1 MNLAYYGEDYME
13 KHPAAAKKYV
23 ARYQE
28 GKITHKAANEALYI
42 QYLYSLASQGD
53 QEAAYSLG
61 ELFENGS
68 EFTPADPK
76 VAFSYYGMSCLAKDG
91 GALTRLGVLSESGAL
106 GKADPAGAYQCY
118 AKAMFILVGSGTLF
132 RYAFDY
138 LTTLLGQKVIKNLR
152 NSLFKAYQEA
162 PISYIDQHRQ
172 GDLVLRLVNDIEN
185 VQTGLVAG
193 FAAFYDGIIAILFTL
208 GFMASLNWALAL
220 IVVLLTPISMLI
232 SRKVSKFNSKY
243 FKAQAKSSGEV
254 MAFASE
260 SLTNSETVTTLD
272 IASLREKDFDQVN
285 SAYRQNTFK
294 AAFGASLINPS
305 TRLVN
310 AIINAA
316 VIAIGSVFLI
326 NKVNVGVV
334 FLVGDLSAFLTYAAN
349 YMQPFN
355 EISDVVTE
363 IDYAFA
369 SFKRIDDAVHLE
381 RDVNRGQEVV
391 KGKIE
396 TLKADNLHFSYDPS
410 REIIKGFSL
419 DIFQGH
425 KVALVGPTGC
435 GKTTLIN
442 LLLRFYD
449 PQKGAFYANAI
460 STQDL
465 EKKAFRSHVG
475 MVLQDTW
482 IFSGSVYDN
491 IAYAKPEAS
500 KEEVYAAAQ
509 KAQAAGFIERLPQGY
524 DTLISDSSGLSI
536 GEKQL
541 LCVARVMLLEPEIV
555 ILDEATSAIDI
566 RTESLLSKSF
576 DELMKGKTSL
586 VVAHRLSTIA
596 GSDLIVAM
604 KEGEIIEMG
613 NHQELLAKKGF
624 YSSLYEAQFH

>member
-1 MNLAYYGEDYME
+1 M
-13 KHPAAAKKYV
+13 KKYLQLKPYLTGCLWIILVSLLCAFV
-23 ARYQE
+23 ATGSKLMIPFLA
-28 GKITHKAANEALYI
+28 GKLINQLVSGTVDEANFKLYLEI
-42 QYLYSLASQGD
+42 
-53 QEAAYSLG
+53 
-61 ELFENGS
+61 
-68 EFTPADPK
+68 
-76 VAFSYYGMSCLAKDG
+76 
-91 GALTRLGVLSESGAL
+91 
-106 GKADPAGAYQCY
+106 
-118 AKAMFILVGSGTLF
+118 MFILVGSGTLF

-138 LTTLLGQKVIKNLR
+138 LTALLGQRVIKNLR

-220 IVVLLTPISMLI
+220 IVVLLTPISMII

-272 IASLREKDFDQVN
+272 IAASREKDFDQVN
-285 SAYRQNTFK
+285 SAYRTNTFK

-316 VIAIGSVFLI
+316 VIAVGSVFLVK
-326 NKVNVGVV
+326 NVNVGVA
-334 FLVGDLSAFLTYAAN
+334 FMVGDLSAFLTYAAN

-381 RDVNRGQEVV
+381 RDVNKGTQKLE
-391 KGKIE
+391 GKIA
-396 TLKADNLHFSYDPS
+396 TLKADDLHFSYDSS

-419 DIFQGH
+419 EIFQGH

-449 PQKGAFYANAI
+449 PQKGAFYANSI

-465 EKKAFRSHVG
+465 EKEAFRSHVG

-482 IFSGSVYDN
+482 IFSGTVYDN

-500 KEEVYAAAQ
+500 KEEVYAAAK
-509 KAQAAGFIERLPQGY
+509 KAQAEGFIERLPQGY
-524 DTLISDSSGLSI
+524 DTWISDSSGLSI

-541 LCVARVMLLEPEIV
+541 VCVARVMLLEPEIV

-586 VVAHRLSTIA
+586 VVAHRLSTIV
-596 GSDLIVAM
+596 GSDLIVVM

>member
-1 MNLAYYGEDYME
+1 MKKFSSLKPYLTGCLWIIIVSLCCALVATGSKLMIPFLAG
-13 KHPAAAKKYV
+13 KLINQLAAGNVDEAKF
-23 ARYQE
+23 R
-28 GKITHKAANEALYI
+28 LYLEI
-42 QYLYSLASQGD
+42 
-53 QEAAYSLG
+53 
-61 ELFENGS
+61 
-68 EFTPADPK
+68 
-76 VAFSYYGMSCLAKDG
+76 
-91 GALTRLGVLSESGAL
+91 
-106 GKADPAGAYQCY
+106 
-118 AKAMFILVGSGTLF
+118 MFILVGSGTLF

-596 GSDLIVAM
+596 GSDLIVVM

>member
-1 MNLAYYGEDYME
+1 M
-13 KHPAAAKKYV
+13 KKYLQLKPYLTGCLWIILVSLLCAFV
-23 ARYQE
+23 ATGSKLMIPFLA
-28 GKITHKAANEALYI
+28 GKLINQLVSGTVDEANFKLYLEI
-42 QYLYSLASQGD
+42 
-53 QEAAYSLG
+53 
-61 ELFENGS
+61 
-68 EFTPADPK
+68 
-76 VAFSYYGMSCLAKDG
+76 
-91 GALTRLGVLSESGAL
+91 
-106 GKADPAGAYQCY
+106 
-118 AKAMFILVGSGTLF
+118 MFILVGSGTLF

-138 LTTLLGQKVIKNLR
+138 LTALLGQRVIKNLR

-220 IVVLLTPISMLI
+220 IVVLLTPISMII

-272 IASLREKDFDQVN
+272 IAASREKDFDQVN
-285 SAYRQNTFK
+285 SAYRTNTFK

-316 VIAIGSVFLI
+316 VIAVGSVFLVK
-326 NKVNVGVV
+326 NVNVGVA
-334 FLVGDLSAFLTYAAN
+334 FMVGDLSAFLTYAAN

-381 RDVNRGQEVV
+381 RDVNKGTQKLE
-391 KGKIE
+391 GKIA
-396 TLKADNLHFSYDPS
+396 TLKADDLHFSYDSS

-419 DIFQGH
+419 EIFRGH

-449 PQKGAFYANAI
+449 PQKGAFYANSI

-465 EKKAFRSHVG
+465 EKEAFRSHVG

-482 IFSGSVYDN
+482 IFSGTVYDN

-500 KEEVYAAAQ
+500 KEEVYAAAK
-509 KAQAAGFIERLPQGY
+509 KAQAEGFIERLPQGY
-524 DTLISDSSGLSI
+524 DTWISDSSGLSI

-541 LCVARVMLLEPEIV
+541 VCVARVMLLEPEIV

-586 VVAHRLSTIA
+586 VVAHRLSTIV
-596 GSDLIVAM
+596 GSDLIVVM

>member
-1 MNLAYYGEDYME
+1 M
-13 KHPAAAKKYV
+13 KKYLQLKPYLTGCLWIILVSLLCAFV
-23 ARYQE
+23 ATGSKLMIPFLA
-28 GKITHKAANEALYI
+28 GKLINQLVSGTVDEANFKLYLEI
-42 QYLYSLASQGD
+42 
-53 QEAAYSLG
+53 
-61 ELFENGS
+61 
-68 EFTPADPK
+68 
-76 VAFSYYGMSCLAKDG
+76 
-91 GALTRLGVLSESGAL
+91 
-106 GKADPAGAYQCY
+106 
-118 AKAMFILVGSGTLF
+118 MFILVGSGTLF

-138 LTTLLGQKVIKNLR
+138 LTVLLGQRVIKNLR

-220 IVVLLTPISMLI
+220 IVVLLTPISMII

-272 IASLREKDFDQVN
+272 IAASREKDFDQVN
-285 SAYRQNTFK
+285 SAYRTNTFK

-316 VIAIGSVFLI
+316 VIAVGSVFLVK
-326 NKVNVGVV
+326 NVNVGVA
-334 FLVGDLSAFLTYAAN
+334 FMVGDLSAFLTYAAN

-381 RDVNRGQEVV
+381 RDVNKGTQKLE
-391 KGKIE
+391 GKIA
-396 TLKADNLHFSYDPS
+396 TLKADDLHFSYDSS

-419 DIFQGH
+419 EIFQGH

-449 PQKGAFYANAI
+449 PQKGAFYANSI

-465 EKKAFRSHVG
+465 EKEAFRSHVG

-482 IFSGSVYDN
+482 IFSGTVYDN

-500 KEEVYAAAQ
+500 KEEVYAAAK
-509 KAQAAGFIERLPQGY
+509 KAQAEGFIERLPQGY
-524 DTLISDSSGLSI
+524 DTWISDSSGLSI

-541 LCVARVMLLEPEIV
+541 VCVARVMLLEPEIV

-586 VVAHRLSTIA
+586 VVAHRLSTIV
-596 GSDLIVAM
+596 GSDLIVVM